1 MPGLPV
7 GSSISFHL
15 GDAKS
20 WPPNYKRVVWPR
32 DRRGRVALRG
42 PGVKNYRRGILSMT
56 ERSESDDVAISL
68 DISCCGGPA
77 VDDLAWDSG
86 NRNGCDRGAVSEVG
100 SCEMKDDSVQESGGA
115 SQGIFSGVDLD
126 EMMSHPSAMRKS
138 ILALA
143 WPVVTELVLQTVTQ
157 MADMIMVGRLGSQ
170 CVAAVGLSNQPFN
183 IIQGCFMG
191 IGVGTTALVARFMG
205 AGDEGRADRVTAQSL
220 AIGSILAA
228 VFAVFGYYFTPNFVR
243 FMKAGPDVVPYAES
257 YMRVLMPGLFM
268 LVINMIASSALR
280 GAGDTRYPMRVN
292 IVLNLANIVGNYILI
307 YGKFGAP
314 ALGVTGAALSTTIAR
329 TIGTAMLLWHLFS
342 GKGRISVRT
351 QGERFRFDPVLI
363 RRVFAVGL
371 PASLERVSLSLGIS
385 FYVRIVSALGTA
397 AYAAHAIA
405 INAEGISYMPGFAFA
420 VAATTMVGQ
429 ALGADRPDVAERA
442 GIESW
447 KMSATIMGLMGVVLF
462 CFPDAL
468 MRLYGDDLEIISM
481 GAEVLRIMAVAQVP
495 MATSYVFVGALR
507 GAGDTRAV
515 LIFTMACVWGVRF
528 CLAWLFV
535 NVFGWGLA
543 GAWYAMAID
552 WVARGTIAALRFR
565 SGHWKQMRI

>member
-1 MPGLPV
+1 
-7 GSSISFHL
+7 
-15 GDAKS
+15 
-20 WPPNYKRVVWPR
+20 
-32 DRRGRVALRG
+32 
-42 PGVKNYRRGILSMT
+42 MT
-56 ERSESDDVAISL
+56 ERSDRDDVLIDA

-77 VDDLAWDSG
+77 VDELAWNRGKRSGSDALSCVGVIDTAGEPTEKSDSIAG
-86 NRNGCDRGAVSEVG
+86 GILSGA
-100 SCEMKDDSVQESGGA
+100 
-115 SQGIFSGVDLD
+115 DLD
-126 EMMSHPSAMRKS
+126 EMMSHPSAMRRA

-157 MADMIMVGRLGSQ
+157 MADMIMVGRLGAE
-170 CVAAVGLSNQPFN
+170 CVAAVGLSNQPFR
-183 IIQGCFMG
+183 IIQGFFMG
-191 IGVGTTALVARFMG
+191 IGVGTTALVARFTG
-205 AGDEGRADRVTAQSL
+205 AGDRRRANRVTAQSL
-220 AIGSILAA
+220 AVGSILAA
-228 VFAVFGYYFTPNFVR
+228 LFALLGYIFTPQLVG

-268 LVINMIASSALR
+268 LVINMVTSSALR

-292 IVLNLANIVGNYILI
+292 IILNLANILGNYILI
-307 YGKFGAP
+307 YGNFGAP
-314 ALGVTGAALSTTIAR
+314 ALGVTGAALATTIAR
-329 TIGTAMLLWHLFS
+329 TIGTAMLLFHVLS
-342 GKGRISVRT
+342 GKGRIAVRT
-351 QGERFRFDPVLI
+351 VGERFRFDPDLI
-363 RRVFAVGL
+363 RRIFNVGL

-442 GIESW
+442 GVESW
-447 KMSATIMGLMGVVLF
+447 KMSATVMGLMGAVLF
-462 CFPDAL
+462 IFPEAL
-468 MRLYGDDLEIISM
+468 MRLYGDDLEIIRM
-481 GAEVLRIMAVAQVP
+481 GAEVLQIMALAQIP

-535 NVFGWGLA
+535 NVFGWGLP

-552 WVARGTIAALRFR
+552 WVARGTVSALRFR
-565 SGHWKQMRI
+565 GGRWKQMRI